1 MYDSVCVCR
10 EPARG
15 IVLCVLR
22 WLTQARAL
30 RCSLLYSLSD
40 NVGAPLCAQRV
51 TLAKIKL
58 TSTTIARV
66 SSSVTDVHS
75 GAELIINASDVFSP
89 CLSIPNSQRERRKY
103 ESIFLTTKS
112 KCQLVSSWCQFSAW
126 ETVAVVLEAY
136 AGKMRVIAAAL
147 P

>member
-1 MYDSVCVCR
+1 MQRTSKWHRALCSQVVNTSQSSQVLTAVFSFRQCWSPSVCSKGNSCKNQTDQR
-10 EPARG
+10 SH
-15 IVLCVLR
+15 CK
-22 WLTQARAL
+22 
-30 RCSLLYSLSD
+30 SLFLSH
-40 NVGAPLCAQRV
+40 R
-51 TLAKIKL
+51 
-58 TSTTIARV
+58 
-66 SSSVTDVHS
+66 DVHS
-75 GAELIINASDVFSP
+75 GAELIINASDVFSL

-126 ETVAVVLEAY
+126 ETIAVVLEAY